1 MGTADGFTIHFW
13 GVRGTI
19 PCTAASTMRY
29 GGNTACVEMRC
40 GQERLI
46 FDAGTGLRQLGR
58 EMVSNGEPIR
68 SHLFFT
74 HTHMDHVIGLPFF
87 RPAYDQRN
95 SFEFWSG
102 HLAAP
107 GAAPG
112 GRARA
117 ADAAALLPGA
127 ARHHACLHRL
137 PRFRRPASRSPSAMG
152 VAVRTAP
159 LNHPG
164 GAVAYRVDYAGRVG
178 LLRHRHRA
186 CARRSGSRPFWI

>member
-13 GVRGTI
+13 GVRGTV

-40 GQERLI
+40 GRERLI

-58 EMVSNGEPIR
+58 EMVSNGSPIR

-95 SFEFWSG
+95 SVRVLERSSG
-102 HLAAP
+102 GAGAP
-107 GAAPG
+107 PG

-117 ADAAALLPGA
+117 TDAAAILPGA

-137 PRFRRPASRSPSAMG
+137 PRFR
-152 VAVRTAP
+152 
-159 LNHPG
+159 
-164 GAVAYRVDYAGRVG
+164 AGRHDPTGRGRGRAHGHAQPSRRRGRLSCRLCRALG
-178 LLRHRHRA
+178 LLRDRHRT
-186 CARRSGSRPFWI
+186 CARATPTGPCST